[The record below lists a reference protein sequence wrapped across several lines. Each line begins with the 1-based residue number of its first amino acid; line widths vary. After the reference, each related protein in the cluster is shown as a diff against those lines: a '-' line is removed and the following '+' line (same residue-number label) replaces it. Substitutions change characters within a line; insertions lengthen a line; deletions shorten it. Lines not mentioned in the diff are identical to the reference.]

1 MERIAKQRGDASVG
15 LLANRSQSTAH
26 RAAPFRLNLLL
37 TALALAATVL
47 QLAVVPIFVLPYSP
61 VLAAVFVVLVALST
75 PLNRALLH
83 EAIHGRLARGRTWND
98 RLGRALAVTSGIAFD
113 AIRFGHLAH
122 HQYPRHALDRADVIE
137 PDTNRVVAW
146 LYYYAG
152 LLGLIHVREILAVA
166 VVVLPRR
173 AIIALTDWALAHDES
188 LSALHGHVRRALT
201 RRLWRARTDLIL
213 VTLIYAGAFYLYG
226 TDWAVLLAAIAARA
240 VILSVQDNVAHYGTP
255 PVLGA
260 PANNMN
266 ASRWFSHLMLN
277 QNLHGIHHAR
287 PELPWN
293 KLPEALEGDGKDF
306 AGNYL
311 ALALAQFHGPNRRL
325 ETTADDVAPMAII
338 PATNAPAALT

>member
-1 MERIAKQRGDASVG
+1 V
-15 LLANRSQSTAH
+15 
-26 RAAPFRLNLLL
+26 APFRLNVLL

-47 QLAVVPIFVLPYSP
+47 QFTIVPIFVLPYSP
-61 VLAAVFVVLVALST
+61 VLAAVFIVLVALST

-83 EAIHGRLARGRTWND
+83 EAIHGRLARGRIWNE

-122 HQYPRHALDRADVIE
+122 HQFPRHGLDRADVIE
-137 PDTNRVVAW
+137 PGTNRFVAW
-146 LYYYAG
+146 LSFYAG

-173 AIIALTDWALAHDES
+173 AIIALTDWALAHDDS
-188 LSALHGHVRRALT
+188 LSVLHGRVRRSLA
-201 RRLWRARTDLIL
+201 RRLWRARTDLMS

-226 TDWAVLLAAIAARA
+226 TDWPVLLAAIAARA

-260 PANNMN
+260 PALNMN
-266 ASRWFSHLMLN
+266 ASRWFSRLMLN
-277 QNLHGIHHAR
+277 QNLHGMHHVR

-293 KLPEALEGDGKDF
+293 KLPEALDANGKDI

-311 ALALAQFHGPNRRL
+311 ALALAQFHGPKQRI
-325 ETTADDVAPMAII
+325 ETVTDDVAPTAGMT
-338 PATNAPAALT
+338 ATNAPAVLTS